1 MEDFNEIRDMLTP
14 RRDIKAS
21 DTLRRRIDGAIAD
34 THRKEVKKRR
44 SHRLWGAV
52 GLGAAAA
59 IAVMVLTM
67 PFGLSAKEILAGV
80 LDTFLNADHINM
92 VVEVRTQ
99 PAENFRYIDLKEP
112 FVRHSVSIS
121 RSDSMTAWRID
132 KGVRAAVGRNGEV
145 STWVAPLKLGWHM
158 HDVDLTD
165 FLGYFATL
173 LDPSAIIET
182 ELEQSLTDDSAAYS
196 VSRKDGEIVMTV
208 RSMPHG
214 DFTNP
219 YLLNTSIAESEN
231 IRRYVIDAATRRL
244 KAASVSVVSGTK
256 ETVVL
261 RISSITY
268 SPDSLASYTLPP
280 DVTFIETYSDPAG
293 LCGLSAEEAAST
305 VLNAFADWDR
315 EILDRVMFPGM
326 SDAAYRE
333 RFIGSRLLS
342 VGMSFTS
349 GSGNTIFVPYRLRLS
364 DGTLQRHNIALQRSS
379 AGGWIVVGGL

>member
-21 DTLRRRIDGAIAD
+21 DVLRRRIDGAIAD
-34 THRKEVKKRR
+34 THRKEVRRRR
-44 SHRLWGAV
+44 SRRLWGAL

-59 IAVMVLTM
+59 IAVIVLTM
-67 PFGLSAKEILAGV
+67 PIGMSAREILAGV
-80 LDTFLNADHINM
+80 LDSFLSADHIGM
-92 VVEVRTQ
+92 VVEVRTL
-99 PAENFRYIDLKEP
+99 PAENFRYIDRKEP

-121 RSDSMTAWRID
+121 RSDSVTAWRID

-158 HDVDLTD
+158 HDADLTD

-173 LDPSAIIET
+173 LNPSAIIET

-196 VSRKDGEIVMTV
+196 ISRKDGEILLTV
-208 RSMPHG
+208 HAMPHG

-231 IRRYVIDAATRRL
+231 VRRYVIDAASRRL
-244 KAASVSVVSGTK
+244 KAASVSVVSGHK

-268 SPDSLASYTLPP
+268 APDSPASYALPA
-280 DVTFIETYSDPAG
+280 DVTFIETDRGPAG
-293 LCGLSAEEAAST
+293 LNGLSAEEAAST

-342 VGMSFTS
+342 VGTSFTS

-364 DGTLQRHNIALQRSS
+364 DGTIQRHNIALQRSS